1 MPARQVA
8 EGAHGLLLFMT
19 FTGLG
24 TNMRI
29 HRRSPRLAHERVLTS
44 GRRAWEIVPTHRSY
58 FRIRAD
64 IELMMIRRS

>member
-24 TNMRI
+24 TNVRI
-29 HRRSPRLAHERVLTS
+29 H
-44 GRRAWEIVPTHRSY
+44 
-58 FRIRAD
+58 
-64 IELMMIRRS
+64 